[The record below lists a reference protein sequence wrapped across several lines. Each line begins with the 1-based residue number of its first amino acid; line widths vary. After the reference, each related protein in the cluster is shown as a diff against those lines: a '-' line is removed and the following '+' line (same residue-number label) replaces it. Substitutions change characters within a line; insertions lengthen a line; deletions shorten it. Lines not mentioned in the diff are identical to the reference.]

1 MIATNFILFFP
12 YDQMQAGSNLF
23 LNGIVLGTL
32 YIGGSLL
39 ATNQLKPGDLMSFLV
54 AAQTIQ
60 RSLAQLSILFG
71 TYVRGISAGARVF
84 EVRVCGMKVYIL
96 FFLSILY
103 KLFVMMQ
110 ITNFRKTLVS
120 PSFKSH
126 FTFQYIKLEPSI
138 PLKGGKIIPY
148 HTLMGNIEFRNVSF
162 AYPTRPDQV

>member
-1 MIATNFILFFP
+1 MHNVLQYFVPTADNCNRHYSFFFS

-84 EVRVCGMKVYIL
+84 EVRLCAMKVYVSVL
-96 FFLSILY
+96 LSILY
-103 KLFVMMQ
+103 KFFCDD
-110 ITNFRKTLVS
+110 NNHGF
-120 PSFKSH
+120 
-126 FTFQYIKLEPSI
+126 
-138 PLKGGKIIPY
+138 
-148 HTLMGNIEFRNVSF
+148 
-162 AYPTRPDQV
+162 